1 MVRLDLYASNY
12 YEFTEHVLVF
22 RVFHPARTMPGV
34 PGVRRNTFVPRGAC
48 RAGSRRSV
56 MNADRS
62 SRPRRLA
69 LPRATDRIAIGAT
82 GLSTSPIC
90 LGWVRDPD
98 TIAAA
103 FDLGIN
109 FFFVSGDL
117 HWPIYEATRRGLA
130 ALLRR
135 NRRVR
140 EQIVVAVASYVAQ
153 RDFARGPFQEVL
165 ESVPRL
171 GRIDMIVIGGTYGN
185 DFPARRALYRE
196 YVDGGEFGARAIGA
210 SFHDRAM
217 ALRAINDAQIDLA
230 FVRYNPA
237 HPGAR
242 SDLFPALQP
251 SPARIFNFKSMAGY
265 RTPRELRA
273 LGLGP
278 ELWRPRPTDYYRF
291 ALSSPEL
298 DGILCALRDPGQ
310 VAALGR
316 ALGSPPLDAEE
327 ERYLID
333 LGKLSTGKARLI

>member
-1 MVRLDLYASNY
+1 M
-12 YEFTEHVLVF
+12 FLVF
-22 RVFHPARTMPGV
+22 HSARTTPGFTA
-34 PGVRRNTFVPRGAC
+34 VRHSTFDSPCGRW
-48 RAGSRRSV
+48 AGSRRGAMS
-56 MNADRS
+56 ADLA

-69 LPRATDRIAIGAT
+69 LPRATDRIAIGAK
-82 GLSTSPIC
+82 GLAISPIC

-103 FDLGIN
+103 FDAGIN
-109 FFFVSGDL
+109 FFFVTGDL
-117 HWPIYEATRRGLA
+117 HWPIYEGTRRGLA

-135 NRRVR
+135 NRGVR

-153 RDFARGPFQEVL
+153 PEFARGPFQEVL

-171 GRIDMIVIGGTYGN
+171 GRIDMIVVGGAHGH
-185 DFPARRALYRE
+185 DFPARRERFRE
-196 YVDGGEFGARAIGA
+196 YVDRGEFGARAIGT
-210 SFHDRAM
+210 SFHDRAA
-217 ALRAINDAQIDLA
+217 ALRAINHAQIDLA

-251 SPARIFNFKSMAGY
+251 SPARIFNFKSMAGH
-265 RTPRELRA
+265 RTPGELRA

-291 ALSSPEL
+291 ALSSPEI
-298 DGILCALRDPGQ
+298 DGILCALRDPRQ

-316 ALGSPPLDAEE
+316 ALASPPLDADE

-333 LGKLSTGKARLI
+333 LAKLSTGKARLI